1 MIDATVFDALKVLVA
16 NADGVTFR
24 VFPDVA
30 PEDTPRPWITYQSV
44 GGRDANAL
52 SGPADRMN
60 TRMQVNVW
68 ADSRPA
74 ATALMQLVIA
84 ALCADGIGGLPIGGA
99 VSDYEPDT
107 KLYGSRLD
115 FSIWYLP

>member
-1 MIDATVFDALKVLVA
+1 VIDSTIFTALKGFVP
-16 NADGVTFR
+16 NADGTTFR

-30 PEDTPRPWITYQSV
+30 PENTQRPWITYQAV
-44 GGRDANAL
+44 GGQAANAID
-52 SGPADRMN
+52 GPADRMN
-60 TRMQVNVW
+60 TRTQVNVW

-74 ATALMQLVIA
+74 ATALMLQIIA
-84 ALCADGIGGLPIGGA
+84 ALCVPAIGGLPLGA
-99 VSDYEPDT
+99 PVSDYEPDT